1 MDPLLGWARKNQ
13 SAIVKTIREFVE
25 CESPTDSPVDVKW
38 FMDLLVEAVSD
49 IATCRLTSECALI
62 CKFKLPGRRKKG
74 QLLALGH
81 GDTVWPLGT
90 LETMPFRRAQGRLWG
105 PGVLD
110 MKAGLAFFIFAMRAL
125 IELDIPVPHEVV
137 LLVNPDEETGSKTS
151 RPGTEALARKSK
163 AVLVLEPGT
172 GLEGKAKTSRKGIG
186 AWTLKVLGI
195 ASHAGVD
202 FASGSSAVVE
212 LARQI
217 EIVSGF
223 TDLARG
229 ITVNPGVIAG
239 GTRSN
244 VIAAEA
250 SAEIDFRVPRLAD
263 AKSLDR
269 KFRSLKPFEKRCS
282 LELTG
287 GLNRPPM
294 ERTKGVGALFTMA
307 HRLAADLGVELEESS
322 TGGGSDG
329 NFTAALGVPTL
340 DGIGAVGEGAH
351 AAHESILID
360 RIPDRVALLA
370 KLASSGIPE
379 SAISYT
385 T

>member
-287 GLNRPPM
+287 GLN
-294 ERTKGVGALFTMA
+294 
-307 HRLAADLGVELEESS
+307 
-322 TGGGSDG
+322 
-329 NFTAALGVPTL
+329 
-340 DGIGAVGEGAH
+340 
-351 AAHESILID
+351 
-360 RIPDRVALLA
+360 
-370 KLASSGIPE
+370 
-379 SAISYT
+379 
-385 T
+385 

>member
-1 MDPLLGWARKNQ
+1 MDPILRWSQKNQ
-13 SAIVKTIREFVE
+13 PALIQLIREFVE
-25 CESPTDSPVDVKW
+25 CESPTESHADVKR
-38 FMDLLVEAVSD
+38 FMQLLTESLSD
-49 IATCRLTSECALI
+49 IATSRLTPERALVS
-62 CKFKLPGRRKKG
+62 KFRLPGRGRKG

-81 GDTVWPLGT
+81 ADTVWPMGT
-90 LETMPFRRAQGRLWG
+90 LKTMPFRRAQGRLWG

-110 MKAGLAFFIFAMRAL
+110 MKAGIAFFIFAMRAL
-125 IELDIPVPHEVV
+125 VELDIPVAHDVV
-137 LLVNPDEETGSKTS
+137 LLVNPDEETGSNAS
-151 RPGTEALARKSK
+151 RAGTEALAMKSH

-172 GLEGKAKTSRKGIG
+172 GLQGRVKTARKGTG
-186 AWTLKVLGI
+186 AWTLKVHGI

-202 FASGSSAVVE
+202 FAKGASAILE

-217 EIVSGF
+217 EVVSGF
-223 TDLARG
+223 TDLAQG
-229 ITVNPGVIAG
+229 ITVNPGVVSG

-250 SAEIDFRVPRLAD
+250 CARIDIRVPRSGD
-263 AKSLDR
+263 AKALER
-269 KFRSLKPFEKRCS
+269 KFRALKPFDKRCT
-282 LELTG
+282 LEIAG

-294 ERTKGVGALFTMA
+294 ERSKGTAALFD
-307 HRLAADLGVELEESS
+307 LARNLAQGMGVELDESH

-329 NFTAALGVPTL
+329 NFTAALGIPTL
-340 DGIGAVGEGAH
+340 DGLGAVGEGSH

-370 KLASSGIPE
+370 KLTRE

-385 T
+385 S